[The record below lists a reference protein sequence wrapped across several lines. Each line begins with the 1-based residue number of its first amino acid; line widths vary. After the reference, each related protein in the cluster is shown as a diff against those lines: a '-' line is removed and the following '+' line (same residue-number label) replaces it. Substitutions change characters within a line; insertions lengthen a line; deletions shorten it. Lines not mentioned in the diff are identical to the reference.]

1 MVDMKPRNVATAQI
15 YYRESTDASITH
27 YLYNQAQVRYN
38 EPLVSYNYFSS
49 RGNANVRTI
58 ATPNMKSNPTPTGSK
73 VTIISRVLATP
84 NMRGR

>member
-15 YYRESTDASITH
+15 YYRESSDSGITH

-38 EPLVSYNYFSS
+38 EPLVSYNYYSS
-49 RGNANVRTI
+49 RGNANVRII
-58 ATPNMKSNPTPTGSK
+58 ATPNMKSNPVSIGSK